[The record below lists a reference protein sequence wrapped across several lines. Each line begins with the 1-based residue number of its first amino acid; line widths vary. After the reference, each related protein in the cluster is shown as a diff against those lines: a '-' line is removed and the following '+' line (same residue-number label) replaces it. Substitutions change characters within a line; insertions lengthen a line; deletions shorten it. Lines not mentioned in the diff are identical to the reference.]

1 MISKITEVTI
11 YESPDGGRTVYSRK
25 SGDPAGT
32 RQLHSVSTELET
44 EMARLRQEERWM
56 EIFHAAENN
65 PALQEAI
72 DRVIVIYELGR
83 DNETPS
89 KSGWHPV

>member
-1 MISKITEVTI
+1 MIMISKITEVTI

-25 SGDPAGT
+25 SGDASGM

-56 EIFHAAENN
+56 EIFHAAERS

-72 DRVIVIYELGR
+72 DRVMVIYELGHEGHSR
-83 DNETPS
+83 P
-89 KSGWHPV
+89 GWHPV